1 MKYINAIVNGELT
14 DIQINTKHV
23 KAYKPFTI
31 GDTYIIK
38 DGTVL
43 YTGVLIGQLNNYS
56 TNRYYSSTTDRPLV
70 FRISEG
76 VRIYNAV
83 VEIREDNIMTQT
95 EFKEYTNTMLRNVN
109 K

>member
-1 MKYINAIVNGELT
+1 MKYINAIVHGELT

-38 DGTVL
+38 NGTVL

-56 TNRYYSSTTDRPLV
+56 TNRYYSRNTTDRPLV

-76 VRIYNAV
+76 VRIYNTV
-83 VEIREDNIMTQT
+83 VEIKENNIMTQQ
-95 EFKEYTNTMLRNVN
+95 EFKEYTNKVCKQM
-109 K
+109 

>member
-1 MKYINAIVNGELT
+1 MKYINAIVNGTLT

-31 GDTYIIK
+31 GDTYIIRS
-38 DGTVL
+38 GTVL

-56 TNRYYSSTTDRPLV
+56 TNRYYKSNITDRPLV

-76 VRIYNAV
+76 VRIYNTV
-83 VEIREDNIMTQT
+83 VEIRENNIMTQQ
-95 EFKEYTNTMLRNVN
+95 EFKEYTDKVCKQM
-109 K
+109 